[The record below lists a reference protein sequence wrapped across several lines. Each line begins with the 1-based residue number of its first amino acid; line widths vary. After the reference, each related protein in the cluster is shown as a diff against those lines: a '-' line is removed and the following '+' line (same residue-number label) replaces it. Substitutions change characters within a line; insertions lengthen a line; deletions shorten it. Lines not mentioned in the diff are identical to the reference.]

1 MNETVGIKTG
11 SLKAGAS
18 ARQER
23 VGHRDVGSPKV
34 PFDEQNEVHLGQLR
48 HRPLL
53 DGTFDA

>member
-1 MNETVGIKTG
+1 MKTG